1 MNLSQTEERDFL
13 LLKPKIDKVKRSYRH
28 RKAKLIRRQNDL
40 ELRAILKLIAT
51 HFDVT
56 LINDMPR
63 DEWEDEDLRAFIVGL
78 RTIKN

>member
-1 MNLSQTEERDFL
+1 MNLSQVEERDFL

-40 ELRAILKLIAT
+40 EIRAILKVIESYYT
-51 HFDVT
+51 VK
-56 LINDMPR
+56 IKNDSFW